1 MGFDY
6 DAYLQDRYED
16 SCGEEEE
23 NGILDDEPEEEDT
36 EEEDT
41 EDVVDAFNR
50 RQESMAISDGTL

>member
-1 MGFDY
+1 MSLDY
-6 DAYLQDRYED
+6 DAWLINQYDH

-23 NGILDDEPEEEDT
+23 EDLDDEPEED
-36 EEEDT
+36 DT

>member
-1 MGFDY
+1 MSFDC
-6 DAYLQDRYED
+6 DAWLINQYEH
-16 SCGEEEE
+16 SCGEDEEE
-23 NGILDDEPEEEDT
+23 ELDDDAP